1 MSQKTLIV
9 VLLDE
14 SGSMGVRKRETI
26 AGFNSFLEEQMKL
39 KDEDARFYLIKFN
52 TSVKV
57 VEEGVKLVNA
67 EKLSSE
73 TYSPSGGTA
82 LYDAIRVGIGL
93 AEEDRNDKQ
102 RVVCV
107 IITDG
112 EENSS
117 RYTTKEDV
125 KAMIRKREAEG
136 SWTFVY
142 IGENPAGWNRE
153 ISMRSNAIDFDE
165 TDAAQNFSMA
175 SQACERLRN
184 SQLPSLDNI
193 FE

>member
-1 MSQKTLIV
+1 
-9 VLLDE
+9 
-14 SGSMGVRKRETI
+14 
-26 AGFNSFLEEQMKL
+26 MKL
-39 KDEDARFYLIKFN
+39 KDEEPRFYLIKFN

-57 VEEGVKLVNA
+57 VEEGVSLDCAAKLTHQ
-67 EKLSSE
+67 S
-73 TYSPSGGTA
+73 YRPSGGTA
-82 LYDAIRVGIGL
+82 LYDAIREGIKL
-93 AEEDRNDKQ
+93 VEKDKMEKH

-117 RYTTKEDV
+117 RYTSKQDV
-125 KAMIRKREAEG
+125 REMIRKRESEG

-165 TDAAQNFSMA
+165 CDGEENFNRA
-175 SQACERLRN
+175 SQA
-184 SQLPSLDNI
+184 
-193 FE
+193 